1 ADAGQQEVNGAG
13 HAEVG
18 GPIDQPA
25 EATSPNGELAA
36 PEGEPAG
43 MTTGGGAATVG
54 RRRSGRTRRSATRA
68 EGAAAPDNRDGQQA
82 GD

>member
-1 ADAGQQEVNGAG
+1 VNGAG

-25 EATSPNGELAA
+25 GATSPNGELAA

-43 MTTGGGAATVG
+43 VTTRGGGAATAG
-54 RRRSGRTRRSATRA
+54 RRRSGRSRRSATRP
-68 EGAAAPDNRDGQQA
+68 EGAAAPDNGDGQQP